1 MSSAPPRRT
10 RTVRRAP
17 DGAPRRS
24 HAAIPVAVIL
34 VGIGLYLARFTLL
47 VPALFGFF
55 LLCAGASFLSTRVN
69 PLSAHFYLPT
79 KPSWTAVL
87 VVFLGSFA
95 LFGAAYTLYLEHF
108 APLLP
113 RF

>member
-1 MSSAPPRRT
+1 VVM
-10 RTVRRAP
+10 
-17 DGAPRRS
+17 
-24 HAAIPVAVIL
+24 
-34 VGIGLYLARFTLL
+34 VGVGLYFARFTLL
-47 VPALFGFF
+47 APALFGCF

-95 LFGAAYTLYLEHF
+95 LFGAAYTLYLDHF

-113 RF
+113 RV